1 MVLTFDLL
9 TPTVDCFVAC
19 LVDYLCQFA
28 AQLIHSFSNFL
39 ALTFGNGRMNE
50 RTEGRTSGR
59 RRYVSKLAGQKDK
72 KDKALMQNLD
82 LYRCTK
88 RNLELLFI

>member
-1 MVLTFDLL
+1 
-9 TPTVDCFVAC
+9 
-19 LVDYLCQFA
+19 
-28 AQLIHSFSNFL
+28 
-39 ALTFGNGRMNE
+39 MNE